1 MKKPWKFFICII
13 INFGCGEKI
22 AVEDNEAIYTNV
34 EAAFNVESNGTL
46 FDESNKISENL
57 TTSEYEIV
65 HFNNTHAEVRNIF
78 ER

>member
-1 MKKPWKFFICII
+1 MKKPWKFFIYII

-34 EAAFNVESNGTL
+34 EAAF
-46 FDESNKISENL
+46 DESNKISENL
-57 TTSEYEIV
+57 TTFNYEIT
-65 HFNNTHAEVRNIF
+65 HFNDTHAEVRNLF